1 MFHGTKVPRERK
13 FSLWSFR
20 SREQKCRGT
29 KRPGIFLTAY
39 DKVYV
44 PRPGR
49 FLGMTITFAVILLQD
64 AQTAQKQHPSFAAV
78 IMWLICI
85 CKWILAKFIGWC
97 LFSCVRFTVGPPSRI
112 FLEFTDGMSKLT
124 AAFRQAPYAIIPV
137 IAILVRCGVSYEPS
151 LIACCSW
158 NASNLSIK
166 CYKQQTSFETKIWL
180 TTSQSNTKCCKK
192 RTTLTQ
198 LQRFQARACPKGR
211 TSMVSSIPWKK
222 VRLTFIMSSKRE
234 QKSQL

>member
-20 SREQKCRGT
+20 SRERKCRGT
-29 KRPGIFLTAY
+29 KRPGIFLTTY

-124 AAFRQAPYAIIPV
+124 AAFRQAPYAIIPQ
-137 IAILVRCGVSYEPS
+137 S
-151 LIACCSW
+151 
-158 NASNLSIK
+158 
-166 CYKQQTSFETKIWL
+166 
-180 TTSQSNTKCCKK
+180 SQSWCGAVF
-192 RTTLTQ
+192 RMSLRSLRVVLEI
-198 LQRFQARACPKGR
+198 LQ
-211 TSMVSSIPWKK
+211 T
-222 VRLTFIMSSKRE
+222 
-234 QKSQL
+234 